1 MTAVVLTPRISTRSA
16 IENSSFPSLARR
28 STTTVTSQNIVLTA
42 GIRAVTLHALGA
54 ACRIAIGSG
63 TQTANAST
71 GIHIAANHNVTY
83 TTPINGATNIAV
95 IRDITAPTDG
105 TIEITELRS

>member
-1 MTAVVLTPRISTRSA
+1 M
-16 IENSSFPSLARR
+16 
-28 STTTVTSQNIVLTA
+28 
-42 GIRAVTLHALGA
+42 
-54 ACRIAIGSG
+54 GSD

-71 GIHIAANHNVTY
+71 GIHIAANHTVTY

-95 IRDITAPTDG
+95 IRDITALTDG